1 MLDENDAE
9 SIKYEPLK
17 IAMLELFVVILE
29 SNDAESV
36 KKLLLSKA
44 ILELFI
50 VILEANDAEPVW
62 YVNGL
67 PVIS

>member
-9 SIKYEPLK
+9 FNKYDVWFAAILALFVVILDANDAELFKKLPLNN
-17 IAMLELFVVILE
+17 AMLELFAVILV
-29 SNDAESV
+29 SNDAES
-36 KKLLLSKA
+36 
-44 ILELFI
+44 
-50 VILEANDAEPVW
+50 VW

>member
-1 MLDENDAE
+1 MLDENEAE

-17 IAMLELFVVILE
+17 IAILELFVVILAANE
-29 SNDAESV
+29 AES
-36 KKLLLSKA
+36 
-44 ILELFI
+44 
-50 VILEANDAEPVW
+50 VW